1 MVSTFLKGKRA
12 LFALLP
18 LIAVVVLA
26 AFATASPTRAA
37 AFDCNLVTDV
47 SLAECNALVDIYN
60 TMDGPSWL
68 DNTGWLSDDDTT
80 ICDWYGVSCNLGVVD
95 ALFLSYNGLK
105 GSIPSSIDDLIGLTY
120 LSFSGVEGV
129 LPAEIA
135 NMTGLTNLS
144 VIGDFNTTL
153 FTGPL
158 PDLSTL
164 VNLVNLEI
172 RYSTIGGDIPAWI
185 NETNFPDLTSISL
198 SNSGFTGSVPSGLTS
213 MVGLERVDI
222 TTNQLTGSLPDFSA
236 SCSTLNTIW
245 IGFNSFN
252 AAGPI
257 PAWLNDTDC
266 PNITDLNLSRS
277 GLTGPFPDLS
287 GFAGL
292 VSLSIQDNH
301 FDLGPIPAW
310 VTNKTDWAFLSLQN
324 TLRNGALPEFA
335 GVMNDLYGLSLD
347 NNRLTGGIPASYNRT
362 NFPQLSNLSLF
373 SNLLETIH
381 PNFATFDDGNF
392 FVTVYLNKLIPSSL
406 DGGVQT
412 LLNNVNQ
419 FWDIWQVVPPTGV
432 SATPVAGG
440 TTVDVTFNK
449 INIVNFFTVNYTVL
463 ASETPGGPYT
473 DVVGNASAQGGNTDP
488 LTVTASGLEPETIY
502 YFVVR
507 STIGAGYG
515 PPGPINFYF
524 RDSVLSAEVSTT
536 TLETFG
542 PTNCADTAT
551 NGIPQAECDAL
562 VTVYNT
568 RNGVN
573 WTNQTN
579 WLTGSPCTWHGI
591 TCTGGNVTQVDL
603 NNNNLTGNVPNLNAL
618 TELIFFNV
626 AGNAL
631 TGGFPSW
638 LANHTSIQYINLGGN
653 DLTGS
658 IPDLSALVDLTD
670 LWLPGNEFTGSFP
683 AGLTNKTLLNRIIL
697 DNNQFSGP
705 IPNLTGATNL
715 LILQAYYNDFSGPL
729 PELPSNNFIF
739 LALTGNQ
746 MSGPIPTSYGSLT
759 ELTGLALDGNQLEGE
774 IPASIGDLPDL
785 GEGMVLS
792 YVGFS
797 HNKLTA
803 TDPDVVALLAVEDS
817 DFAQTQT
824 VPVTGVATGAVDD
837 NSVALSWTPILYTA
851 NDGYYEVGVRVGT
864 TGAFNYDV
872 ADRTADK
879 TGASLT
885 ISGLLPGTEYCFT
898 VRSVTLPHNPGMF
911 NGNKST
917 LTSAET
923 APVCA
928 TTTGM
933 NASQPPSAPNTLEP
947 SDAFS
952 IYTTKS
958 PAFTWLLNPA
968 GENVTAYRLTVRDS
982 GGTAVFNMNFD
993 VAAVCNDSSCL
1004 FDFAAQNPAVVLAPG
1019 QYTWLVRA
1027 TNANGSTSSV
1037 QKTFMIAR
1045 PTATILTSPAVDE
1058 RITGSTSPAFVWQD
1072 NAAVE
1077 SVTRYRMTVRNTL
1090 TGTIALRRNF
1100 NPADICASGVCT
1112 FDLAAQVPAI
1122 ELANGAY
1129 EWQLRSYN
1137 PVGGVNS
1144 VRVPFTITKPSRP
1157 ILTAPI
1163 DGVVVND
1170 PTPDLTFSLAAGEG
1184 ITQFRVLVR
1193 RNADGVAVLNAVH
1206 DVATYCTG
1214 TDCTFPVADALT
1226 NGGYTWWVRAINA
1239 NGTRKS
1245 VNAAFS
1251 VGFPDRATGL
1261 SPDADAVITTNQ
1273 PALSWNEVANATE
1286 YRVFITHIPTGQRVV
1301 LGWVSAG
1308 APGFGCAA
1316 GVCSLDMAAFTGS
1329 PTLRKNNHR
1338 WFVRARNT
1346 AIAPTSTSK
1355 SLNARFSVN
1364 LTTRSA
1370 AGDEPLLPLPPSDFR
1385 AP

>member
-1 MVSTFLKGKRA
+1 MVSNFLKGKRVI
-12 LFALLP
+12 FTLLP
-18 LIAVVVLA
+18 LITVVVLA
-26 AFATASPTRAA
+26 AFAMASPTRAA

-80 ICDWYGVSCNLGVVD
+80 VCDWYGVTCNVDGVD
-95 ALFLSYNGLK
+95 ALFLSYNGLN
-105 GSIPSSIDDLIGLTY
+105 GSIPSSIDDLVDLTY

-129 LPAEIA
+129 LPVEIA

-172 RYSTIGGDIPAWI
+172 RYSTIGGNIPAWI

-222 TTNQLTGSLPDFSA
+222 TTNQLTGGLPDFSA
-236 SCSTLNTIW
+236 SCATLNTLSL
-245 IGFNSFN
+245 GFNSFN

-257 PAWLNDTDC
+257 PAWLNDTAC

-277 GLTGPFPDLS
+277 GLTGSFPDLS

-292 VSLSIQDNH
+292 VGLSLQDNH
-301 FDLGPIPAW
+301 FDLGPVPTWI
-310 VTNKTDWAFLSLQN
+310 TNKTDWTFLSLQN

-335 GVMNDLYGLSLD
+335 GVMNDMYSLSLT
-347 NNRLTGGIPASYNRT
+347 NNRFTGGIPASYNRT

-392 FVTVYLNKLIPSSL
+392 FVTVYLNKLVPSSL
-406 DGGVQT
+406 DPAVQT
-412 LLNNVNQ
+412 LLSNVNQ
-419 FWDIWQVVPPTGV
+419 FWDIWQVVPPTNL
-432 SATPVAGG
+432 SLTPLTGG
-440 TTVDVTFNK
+440 TAVDVTFNR
-449 INIVNFFTVNYTVL
+449 IEIPSFFDITYRVQV
-463 ASETPGGPYT
+463 SETPGGPYT
-473 DVVGNASAQGGNTDP
+473 TVASGSSSGGTTAP
-488 LTVTASGLEPETIY
+488 LTVTASSLEAETTY

-507 STIGAGYG
+507 SSLTVGYG
-515 PPGPINFYF
+515 DPGPINLYE
-524 RDSVLSAEVSTT
+524 RLSAPSAEASTT
-536 TLETFG
+536 TLEAFS

-579 WLTGSPCTWHGI
+579 WLTGSPCTWYGI
-591 TCTGGNVTQVDL
+591 TCIGSNVRQVNL
-603 NNNNLTGNVPNLNAL
+603 SSNNLTGNVPNLSAL
-618 TELIFFNV
+618 SQMYLFNV
-626 AGNAL
+626 SDNAL

-638 LANHTSIQYINLGGN
+638 LANHSAIEYINLGDN
-653 DLTGS
+653 NLSGS
-658 IPDLSALVDLTD
+658 VPNLGALVNLTD
-670 LWLPGNEFTGSFP
+670 LWLQGNSFAGNFPG
-683 AGLTNKTLLNRIIL
+683 GLTNKTMLNRIIL
-697 DNNQFSGP
+697 DNNQFSGTL
-705 IPNLTGATNL
+705 PNLTGVSNL
-715 LILQAYYNDFSGPL
+715 LILQASNNEFSGLLPPL
-729 PELPSNNFIF
+729 PSEYFVF
-739 LALTGNQ
+739 LGLAANRITG
-746 MSGPIPTSYGSLT
+746 SVPASYGSLT
-759 ELTGLALDGNQLEGE
+759 NLTGLALDGNQLEGE
-774 IPASIGDLPDL
+774 IPASIGDLADL
-785 GEGMVLS
+785 GEGVVLS

-797 HNKLTA
+797 YNQLTA
-803 TDPDVVALLAVEDS
+803 TDPDVVALLAVEDT

-824 VPVTGVATGAVDD
+824 LPVTDVATGAVGD
-837 NSVALSWTPILYTA
+837 NTVALSWTPILYTA
-851 NDGYYEVGVRVGT
+851 NNGYYEVGVRAGS
-864 TGAFNYDV
+864 TGPFDYDIF
-872 ADRTADK
+872 DRTANK
-879 TGASLT
+879 SGTGLT
-885 ISGLLPGTEYCFT
+885 ITGLVPASEYCFT
-898 VRSVTLPHNPGMF
+898 VRTVTLPHNPGMF

-917 LTSAET
+917 LTSAE
-923 APVCA
+923 ASPVCA
-928 TTTGM
+928 TTTGV
-933 NASQPPSAPNTLEP
+933 NPSSPPSAPQLLDP
-947 SDAFS
+947 SDGLA
-952 IYTTKS
+952 IYTTQS
-958 PAFTWLLNPA
+958 PVFTWQLNPA
-968 GENVTAYRLTVRDS
+968 AENVTSYRLVVRTSNGREMFNTSFNAATVC
-982 GGTAVFNMNFD
+982 TD
-993 VAAVCNDSSCL
+993 VCR
-1004 FDFAAQNPAVVLAPG
+1004 FDFAAQNPPIVLPLDH
-1019 QYTWLVRA
+1019 YTWQVHAR
-1027 TNANGSTSSV
+1027 NFNGSNQSSY
-1037 QKTFMIAR
+1037 QMFTISR
-1045 PTATILTSPAVDE
+1045 PTATILTSPAFDA
-1058 RITGSTSPAFVWQD
+1058 RISGTKSPVFVWQD

-1077 SVTRYRMTVRNTL
+1077 SVTRYRMTVRNIT
-1090 TGTIALRRNF
+1090 TGTVVLRRNF
-1100 NPADICASGVCT
+1100 NPANVCASGVCT
-1112 FDLAAQVPAI
+1112 FDLAAQVPII

-1129 EWQLRSYN
+1129 DWQLRTTNALGSIN
-1137 PVGGVNS
+1137 TIRLPFTISNPSRPTLTSPVGGV
-1144 VRVPFTITKPSRP
+1144 
-1157 ILTAPI
+1157 
-1163 DGVVVND
+1163 VVSD

-1184 ITQFRVLVR
+1184 VTQFRVLLR

-1206 DVATYCTG
+1206 NVATYCIG

-1273 PALSWNEVANATE
+1273 PILSWNEVANATE

-1370 AGDEPLLPLPPSDFR
+1370 AGDEPLLPLPSNFR